1 LRAFSFSGGLATIQA
16 YTSRILDEAVD
27 LITKAWQTN
36 ELELSVDL
44 RAPYMRLI
52 KLPFMKNY
60 ELKPGT
66 TPISVIDK
74 LQLDLLEKHQIISV
88 AVHVQ
93 GELYIRLSCFVYNE
107 ICDFEKLKDAIL
119 ELQHE

>member
-1 LRAFSFSGGLATIQA
+1 MQGGLATIQA

-27 LITKAWQTN
+27 LITKAWQTS
-36 ELELSVDL
+36 ELELSADL
-44 RAPYMRLI
+44 KAPYMRLI

-60 ELKPGT
+60 ELKSAT
-66 TPISVIDK
+66 APINVIDK

-107 ICDFEKLKDAIL
+107 ICDFEKLRDAIL
-119 ELQHE
+119 ELQRE